1 MYLFLPH
8 TDYIMQTVVS
18 TIYDVRYVPVLSHT
32 DYILKNSRKGY
43 IYVPIYEMSKNPV
56 ICTCSH
62 TEYIMLNS
70 RDGYIYMYM
79 YQSHGMLMKMLH
91 YVPVLRT
98 DYIML
103 NSRDGYTYV
112 YVSIIRNVMKMLHYV
127 PVLHTDYIIKN
138 SQKRLY
144 ICTGYMKTALCNPAI
159 CTCIKYRLQN
169 AKPET
174 EEK

>member
-1 MYLFLPH
+1 
-8 TDYIMQTVVS
+8 
-18 TIYDVRYVPVLSHT
+18 
-32 DYILKNSRKGY
+32 
-43 IYVPIYEMSKNPV
+43 MSKNSV

-62 TEYIMLNS
+62 TEYITLNS
-70 RDGYIYMYM
+70 RDGHIYVLYE
-79 YQSHGMLMKMLH
+79 SHGMLMKMLH
-91 YVPVLRT
+91 YVPVLHT

-112 YVSIIRNVMKMLHYV
+112 YVSIIRNVNENFTLCTC
-127 PVLHTDYIIKN
+127 LHTDYIIKN

-144 ICTGYMKTALCNPAI
+144 TCTEYMKIALCNPAI